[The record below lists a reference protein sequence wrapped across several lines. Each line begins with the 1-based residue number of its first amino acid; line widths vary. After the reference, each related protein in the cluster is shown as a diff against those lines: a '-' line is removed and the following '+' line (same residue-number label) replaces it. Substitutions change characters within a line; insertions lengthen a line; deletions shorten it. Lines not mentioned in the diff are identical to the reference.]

1 MEHILP
7 LALYVFVLKEKGEKQ
22 MIYIVRHGQ
31 TDWNLEG
38 RYAGRKD
45 VELNAKGIEQAES
58 IQKELKNVK
67 FDKVISSPL
76 KRAYKTATIITNSEI
91 TVDERIIE
99 RCNGKLE
106 GKLKGEC
113 PQNIDFNDPNIGLG
127 IESIIDFRGRIF
139 NFFDEITEKYKNQNV
154 LVVTHAGVGIYARCY
169 FEGEPEDGNYSSY
182 KIKNC
187 QVVKYD
193 NRIIGN

>member
-1 MEHILP
+1 
-7 LALYVFVLKEKGEKQ
+7 

-45 VELNAKGIEQAES
+45 VELNAKGIEQAQS
-58 IQKELKNVK
+58 IHEELKDIK

-76 KRAYKTATIITNSEI
+76 KRAYKTATIITNDEI
-91 TVDERIIE
+91 TTDERIIE
-99 RCNGKLE
+99 RCNGELE
-106 GKLKGEC
+106 GKLKEEC
-113 PQNIDFNDPNIGLG
+113 PTNIDFNDPNTGFG
-127 IESIIDFRGRIF
+127 IESIIDFRKRIAD
-139 NFFDEITEKYKNQNV
+139 FFDDISKNYKGKNV

-169 FEGEPEDGNYSSY
+169 FEGDPEDGDYSAY

-187 QVVKYD
+187 QVVKYEND
-193 NRIIGN
+193 

>member
-1 MEHILP
+1 MSS
-7 LALYVFVLKEKGEKQ
+7 

-45 VELNAKGIEQAES
+45 LELNAKGIEQAQS
-58 IQKELKNVK
+58 IYNELKDVK

-76 KRAYKTATIITNSEI
+76 KRAYKTATIITNCEI
-91 TVDERIIE
+91 SVDDRIIE
-99 RCNGKLE
+99 RCNGELE
-106 GKLKGEC
+106 GKLKEDC
-113 PQNIDFNDPNIGLG
+113 PSNIDFNDPNTGLG
-127 IESIIDFRGRIF
+127 IESIIDFRKRIF
-139 NFFDEITEKYKNQNV
+139 DFFAEITKKYKGKNI

-169 FEGEPEDGNYSSY
+169 FEGEPADGDYSGY

-187 QVVKYD
+187 QVIQYD
-193 NRIIGN
+193 NN